1 MFNSYLILLCLAATT
16 HAAIEYKGC
25 FNEDPA
31 DPELTTHLG
40 TAADAQGCFDKCT
53 SQGFTV
59 AGLQAGNECWCGV
72 SYGSKG
78 RGTGCPCTTEQG
90 GKATRAADSLLTLTC
105 VYGEECCTENTA
117 KCGACKHGMAEWQF
131 CMLAGTDMPGC
142 DIYCSAHPEIEGC
155 KGGTCYRNEQSFS
168 CQSTCPSG
176 MRRVRYID
184 NWWPA
189 CDELVCEEEYA
200 CEVSESKEMCDYS
213 DEDTNAIWSFEYF
226 VKYGHFPHP
235 AQQTLFE
242 EIMASEGMEWLDIVL
257 KEGVDTATGDFGEI
271 LKITS
276 KLGANAGIARMTVL
290 MAARS
295 VAQLST
301 ARATGRGITGAGQVL
316 FRRALHGFWDGAAR
330 HMTHHHLKTAASVGV
345 TLGLAVATTTAEIVA
360 GQLVSLIGFENKQI
374 EAAAG
379 LLASIAAGAL
389 IGSSGAGPVGAAG
402 GGFIGGV
409 SWTVGQTINAIFNS
423 GFGFSGPSD
432 NWVYA
437 ETGYV
442 GAAKEEDDIFFYTY
456 NRSDKLYLVAYDRN
470 YLGNNEKDV
479 FSAGQ
484 AQDEDFQVE
493 VETEYTNAAHF
504 NYVNYRDL
512 IRVAKSGPNSICS
525 LHCSGEYNQFAANV
539 PGTCTKKFADLY

>member
-1 MFNSYLILLCLAATT
+1 M
-16 HAAIEYKGC
+16 
-25 FNEDPA
+25 
-31 DPELTTHLG
+31 
-40 TAADAQGCFDKCT
+40 CT
-53 SQGFTV
+53 SKAFTV

-142 DIYCSAHPEIEGC
+142 DIYCAAHPEIEGC

-189 CDELVCEEEYA
+189 CDELICEEEYA
-200 CEVSESKEMCDYS
+200 CEVSESKEICDYS

-389 IGSSGAGPVGAAG
+389 IGSSGADWRRLHRGCFVDCRPDDQRHIQLRLRLQWAVGQLGLRRDRLRRGRQGGGRHLLLHVQPVGQAVPG
-402 GGFIGGV
+402 RLRPQLPRQQREGRL
-409 SWTVGQTINAIFNS
+409 
-423 GFGFSGPSD
+423 FGRSGP
-432 NWVYA
+432 
-437 ETGYV
+437 GR
-442 GAAKEEDDIFFYTY
+442 G
-456 NRSDKLYLVAYDRN
+456 L
-470 YLGNNEKDV
+470 
-479 FSAGQ
+479 
-484 AQDEDFQVE
+484 
-493 VETEYTNAAHF
+493 
-504 NYVNYRDL
+504 
-512 IRVAKSGPNSICS
+512 
-525 LHCSGEYNQFAANV
+525 
-539 PGTCTKKFADLY
+539 PGGS